1 MKNLKRALSF
11 VMASAMLVGMMVV
24 GSSAVAFGD
33 ADQIKNTEAVNTL
46 VALGVLKGKDTGNF
60 DPTGIVT
67 RAEMAKMI
75 CVAYNGG
82 KDPNLTEGGMY
93 KDTKNHWARGYI
105 DYCTNLGVVAGDT
118 AGNFNPDKTVTGTEA
133 SKMVLVAL
141 GYNAVQEKFV
151 NDANWANNINVLA
164 SQKGLY
170 DDLSVFPSE
179 GLTRDA
185 AAQMIWNG
193 MNAEMVKYAMVGIV
207 DGNSVSRAEDN
218 GKTILNE
225 KFKMKEVEGQLT
237 AIAFTEDKKNGD
249 YYTYTISTPVN
260 NNGVTSIY
268 DFADDCS
275 DLFGMNVK
283 VLYKYDNNNNKKV
296 FGMFAE
302 GSNVMLETTLNNM
315 EWKDPTTTDTIVV
328 SKKDYK
334 IETEAGKFEAVS
346 LKNGYSFPKTKIPMT
361 DVLTKENTVGANY
374 AAPNAI
380 KLIDNNGDK
389 KADVAVVTSIKVAKV
404 TFVNKTTVTTDGT
417 SYKFDECDI
426 YNGVAVDDY
435 VQITT
440 GPKGKNALTKLTAI
454 NGVIAGVTDHETGLD
469 EIKVDGN
476 WLYVMG
482 SEDNHNVVPK
492 PGETYDLV
500 VVNGFVYY
508 SEKVSESKTLSDV
521 VYLSEAGVVGLS
533 EVKAKVYFMDGS
545 SAEITIDKVDDKT
558 PTADDIKD
566 NGLGNKLYSFT
577 VKNNKYTLTPLSNEN
592 NKVGFD
598 GYVEA
603 KDALGKESKKYG
615 TFTIADDAVV
625 IAHQTTAIKVDET
638 TTKDA
643 AVKFYTGK
651 QAKKFTYLQDKE
663 SFGDNGF
670 VLYNTVKGIDTA
682 KLLVLVDADVAAPTV
697 AGTESYGYLTAAPSR
712 TNVDGTNYVE
722 YTMWTKN
729 GSVKVLEEK
738 SSATK
743 GLKKGIVV
751 TYDDLG
757 DGKVENVKPVGEKGA
772 ITGMNSDELV
782 IRTFNKEDTSKNRN
796 GAYTINSD
804 TKYLY
809 IDSDAGVGVEGG
821 SVNLATKVAKKDAVK
836 DDGSKYADDVYQNNV
851 WFVLDEE
858 DEKVKV
864 TLVVVDVNNNVGGYT
879 ADYKE

>member
-93 KDTKNHWARGYI
+93 KDTKSHWARGYI

-151 NDANWANNINVLA
+151 NDANWANNINVRA

-170 DDLSVFPSE
+170 DDLSVLPSE

-193 MNAEMVKYAMVGIV
+193 MNAEMVKYTMVGIV
-207 DGNSVSRAEDN
+207 DGNSVSRAEDIA
-218 GKTILNE
+218 GRTILSN
-225 KFKMKEVEGQLT
+225 KFKMEEVEGQLT
-237 AIAFTEDKKNGD
+237 AIAYTEDNKNGN
-249 YYTYTISTPVN
+249 YYTYTIPTPVN
-260 NNGVTSIY
+260 NNGVTSIVDIGY

-275 DLFGMNVK
+275 HLFGMNVK
-283 VLYKYDNNNNKKV
+283 VLYKYDNNNNVKV

-315 EWKDPTTTDTIVV
+315 AWKANTTDTIVV
-328 SKKDYK
+328 NKKDYK
-334 IETEAGKFEAVS
+334 IPTTTTVVS
-346 LKNGYSFPKTKIPMT
+346 LTNGYEVSGDKTMI
-361 DVLTKENTVGANY
+361 DVLNSENIVGEGF

-380 KLIDNNGDK
+380 KVIDNNGDK
-389 KADVAVVTSIKVAKV
+389 KADVVVVTSIKVEKV
-404 TFVNKTTVTTDGT
+404 TFVNKTTVTTDGA
-417 SYKFDECDI
+417 SYKFADCDI

-440 GPKGKNALTKLTAI
+440 GPKNNKPALTKLTAI
-454 NGVIAGVTDHETGLD
+454 NGVIAGVTDNKDGLLD

-482 SEDNHNVVPK
+482 SENDHSVVPE

-500 VVNGFVYY
+500 VVNGFVYF
-508 SEKVSESKTLSDV
+508 SEQVSESKTLSDV
-521 VYLSEAGVVGLS
+521 IYLTAAEHSTGVS
-533 EVKAKVYFMDGS
+533 DAKAKVYFMDGS
-545 SAEITIDKVDDKT
+545 SATITLSKVDDVSPKT
-558 PTADDIKD
+558 EEEA
-566 NGLGNKLYSFT
+566 NALESKLYTFT
-577 VKNNKYTLTPLSNEN
+577 VKNNAYTLTSLSAD

-598 GYVEA
+598 GFGVMETGLTEA
-603 KDALGKESKKYG
+603 ESKKYG
-615 TFTIADDAVV
+615 NYTIADDAVV
-625 IAHQTTAIKVDET
+625 IAHQTAAVGEGADQ
-638 TTKDA
+638 KDA
-643 AVKFYTGK
+643 TVKFYTGK
-651 QAKKFTYLQDKE
+651 QAKKF
-663 SFGDNGF
+663 SAAFGDTGF

-682 KLLVLVDADVAAPTV
+682 KLVVLVDADVKAPST
-697 AGTESYGYLTAAPSR
+697 AGTESYGYLTAPPSR
-712 TNVDGTNYVE
+712 TKVDGTSVVQ
-722 YTMWTKN
+722 YTMWTKS
-729 GSVKVLEEK
+729 GSVTVLEEK
-738 SSATK
+738 SKPDDKLEK
-743 GLKKGIVV
+743 GMVV

-757 DGKVENVKPVGEKGA
+757 DGKIENVKSVGAKA
-772 ITGMNSDELV
+772 AVTGMASDELV
-782 IRTFNKEDTSKNRN
+782 LQCTGEGKQP
-796 GAYTINSD
+796 YTIDKD
-804 TKYLY
+804 TVYLY
-809 IDSDAGVGVEGG
+809 ISTEDVAGVEGG
-821 SVNLATKVAKKDAVK
+821 SVNLAAKVAKKGAEN
-836 DDGSKYADDVYQNNV
+836 GNGGTYGADVYQQNI
-851 WFVLDEE
+851 WFVLNE
-858 DEKVKV
+858 DDAEKIA
-864 TLVVVDVNNNVGGYT
+864 LVVVDVNNNVGGYT
-879 ADYKE
+879 DASYTE

>member
-24 GSSAVAFGD
+24 GSSAVTFGD

-93 KDTKNHWARGYI
+93 NDTKNHWARGYI

-118 AGNFNPDKTVTGTEA
+118 AGNFNPDNTVTGTEA

-151 NDANWANNINVLA
+151 NDANWANNINVRA

-170 DDLSVFPSE
+170 DDLSVLPSE

-207 DGNSVSRAEDN
+207 DGNSVSQAEDIA
-218 GKTILNE
+218 GRTILSN
-225 KFKMKEVEGQLT
+225 KFKMEEAEGDLEE
-237 AIAFTEDKKNGD
+237 IAYTEDSKNGN
-249 YYTYTISTPVN
+249 YYTYTVN
-260 NNGVTSIY
+260 GEGY

-275 DLFGMNVK
+275 HLFGMKVK
-283 VLYKYDNNNNKKV
+283 VLYRYDNNNNVKV

-315 EWKDPTTTDTIVV
+315 EWKANATDTIVV

-334 IETEAGKFEAVS
+334 IPTTTTVVS
-346 LKNGYSFPKTKIPMT
+346 LTNGYSFDTVYTMT
-361 DVLTKENTVGANY
+361 DVLTSENIVGDNF

-380 KLIDNNGDK
+380 KVIDNNGDK
-389 KADVAVVTSIKVAKV
+389 KADVAVVTSIKVEKV
-404 TFVNKTTVTTDGT
+404 TFVNKTTVTTDGG
-417 SYKFDECDI
+417 SYKFADCDI

-440 GPKGKNALTKLTAI
+440 GPKNNKPALTKLTAT
-454 NGVIAGVTDHETGLD
+454 NGVIAGVTDNKDGLLD

-482 SEDNHNVVPK
+482 SDSDHSVVPLA
-492 PGETYDLV
+492 GETYDLV

-508 SEKVSESKTLSDV
+508 SNQVSESKTLSDV
-521 VYLSEAGVVGLS
+521 VYLTAAEHSTGVS
-533 EVKAKVYFMDGS
+533 DAKAKVYFMDGS
-545 SAEITIDKVDDKT
+545 SATITLSKVDDVSL
-558 PTADDIKD
+558 KD
-566 NGLGNKLYSFT
+566 KDAVKDLVNKLYTFT
-577 VKNNKYTLTPLSNEN
+577 VKNNAYTLTPLSAD

-598 GYVEA
+598 GYGVMDTGLEKA
-603 KDALGKESKKYG
+603 ESKKYG
-615 TFTIADDAVV
+615 DYTIADDAVV
-625 IAHQTTAIKVDET
+625 IAHQTEAVDG
-638 TTKDA
+638 KDA
-643 AVKFYTGK
+643 TVKFYTGK
-651 QAKKFTYLQDKE
+651 QAKNF
-663 SFGDNGF
+663 SAAFGKNGF

-682 KLLVLVDADVAAPTV
+682 KLVVLVDAENKAPST
-697 AGTESYGYLTAAPSR
+697 AGTESYGYLTAAPFR
-712 TNVDGTNYVE
+712 TKVDGTSYVQ
-722 YTMWTKN
+722 YTMWTKS
-729 GSVKVLEEK
+729 GSVTVLEEK
-738 SSATK
+738 SALDDKLAK
-743 GLKKGIVV
+743 GMVV

-757 DGKVENVKPVGEKGA
+757 DGKVENVVGVGA
-772 ITGMNSDELV
+772 KAAVTGMASDELV
-782 IRTFNKEDTSKNRN
+782 LQCTGEEKK
-796 GAYTINSD
+796 AYTIDKD
-804 TKYLY
+804 TVYLY
-809 IDSDAGVGVEGG
+809 ISTEDVAGVEGG
-821 SVNLATKVAKKDAVK
+821 SVNLAAKVAKA
-836 DDGSKYADDVYQNNV
+836 GADNGNGGTYGADVYQQNV
-851 WFVLDEE
+851 WFVLNE
-858 DEKVKV
+858 DGDKI

-879 ADYKE
+879 DASYTE